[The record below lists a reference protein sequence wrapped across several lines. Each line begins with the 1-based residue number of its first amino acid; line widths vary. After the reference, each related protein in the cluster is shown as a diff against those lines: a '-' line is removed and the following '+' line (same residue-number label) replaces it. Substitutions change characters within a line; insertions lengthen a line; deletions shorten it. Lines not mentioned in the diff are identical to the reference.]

1 MTADNLLG
9 LLTLAALIFAYFV
22 PAIVAGVQGKRT
34 TAAIFFLN
42 FFLGWTGIFWVIAL
56 VWAFVPDAP
65 HQRAQG
71 PDLLLVP
78 THWAAN
84 DN

>member
-1 MTADNLLG
+1 MTADALLG
-9 LLTLAALIFAYFV
+9 LLTLAALIFAYFI

-42 FFLGWTGIFWVIAL
+42 FFLGWTGLFWVIAL

-65 HQRAQG
+65 APRAQE

-78 THWAAN
+78 AHWVERGN
-84 DN
+84 